1 VEELIGA
8 DTVNTVPMNTLED
21 FRNHGVAKPTL
32 DTGLD
37 EAHGTFAELKKVGID
52 MQAVTKKL
60 TEDGVASFAESF
72 NGLIEVIK
80 ARRDEMSR
88 AA

>member
-1 VEELIGA
+1 
-8 DTVNTVPMNTLED
+8 
-21 FRNHGVAKPTL
+21 
-32 DTGLD
+32 
-37 EAHGTFAELKKVGID
+37 

>member
-1 VEELIGA
+1 
-8 DTVNTVPMNTLED
+8 MKTLED
-21 FRNHGVAKPTL
+21 FRDHGVVKPTL
-32 DTGLD
+32 ETGLK
-37 EAHGTFAELKKVGID
+37 EAHQVFDDLEEIGID
-52 MQAVTKKL
+52 MKGVTEKL

-80 ARRDEMSR
+80 SRRDEMSR